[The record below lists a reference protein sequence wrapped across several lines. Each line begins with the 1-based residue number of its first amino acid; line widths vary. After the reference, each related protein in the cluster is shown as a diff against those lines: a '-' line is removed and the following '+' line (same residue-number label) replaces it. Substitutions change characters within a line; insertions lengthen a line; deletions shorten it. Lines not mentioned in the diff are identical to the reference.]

1 MAADA
6 KTKDD
11 KKVLLRNKKARH
23 DFFVEWTVEAGLAL
37 QGSEVKSLREARGV
51 ISDAY
56 AMVRNGEAWLVNMQ
70 VTEYPWANRW
80 NHEPKRDRKLLLHR
94 REIKKLDEATAEQGY
109 TILPLEIYL
118 KRGLDLALRV
128 LALLVLA
135 LVVLLL
141 ALADAELDLDAPVLE
156 VHLERQESV
165 ALGGGRGVELLDL
178 APMQEQ
184 LAIALGLVVPA
195 VGPGIL
201 GHLHVDQPGLAVAHH
216 RVGVAH
222 DGARLA

>member
-70 VTEYPWANRW
+70 ITEYPWANRW

-94 REIKKLDEATAEQGY
+94 REIEKLDEATSQEGF
-109 TILPLEIYL
+109 TILPLEVYL
-118 KRGLDLALRV
+118 KSGRIKVELGVCKGKKQYDKRQDQKRKDAEREVEAALR
-128 LALLVLA
+128 
-135 LVVLLL
+135 
-141 ALADAELDLDAPVLE
+141 
-156 VHLERQESV
+156 R
-165 ALGGGRGVELLDL
+165 R
-178 APMQEQ
+178 
-184 LAIALGLVVPA
+184 
-195 VGPGIL
+195 
-201 GHLHVDQPGLAVAHH
+201 
-216 RVGVAH
+216 
-222 DGARLA
+222 